1 MLDIWDDLEFDITIT
16 EACKFQVR
24 SGNRYESELHCH
36 RGYELNY
43 INFGLCVMEIEG
55 SFISLCQ
62 GDCII
67 ISPGVS
73 HSFMME
79 FQRGCD
85 ITQLEYD
92 MGLPQKI
99 PASFQFLQG
108 KHRFEQI
115 RSCGMIRG
123 TIENL
128 YHSYHEKVQQACR
141 KTFLELGFAQLYA
154 LFLTDPE
161 FYGKLMEFARK
172 RVYDYTDALLDSGVD
187 ALCVA
192 GNVAGGF
199 LGNNMFEQYI
209 LPYEKEY
216 IAYCQR
222 KGNPVIYHNCGR
234 AMELIPAYKKMGAMN
249 IEPFSPKPLGNT
261 DLNEL
266 SSILNGEFSV
276 TSGVDQVHV
285 LQQGTVEEVE
295 RVTAETMEKGKKIKS
310 FIMQNVDFLEYGT
323 PMENVEAY
331 ARTALKIAKGE

>member
-1 MLDIWDDLEFDITIT
+1 MKEQLKKELLDIWDDLEFDITIT

-141 KTFLELGFAQLYA
+141 KTFLELGFAQLYWVLA
-154 LFLTDPE
+154 SVLQERGEERGSKPGEVQKSMRQNESKKDAGLLQYINQNYDTKINIESLAESFGVSSRYIRKFFAEHVGMSCTD
-161 FYGKLMEFARK
+161 YITMLRMEKAKQMLWRTKKSITEIAFA
-172 RVYDYTDALLDSGVD
+172 VGYSSSQYF
-187 ALCVA
+187 
-192 GNVAGGF
+192 GNVFRRFAG
-199 LGNNMFEQYI
+199 I
-209 LPYEKEY
+209 
-216 IAYCQR
+216 
-222 KGNPVIYHNCGR
+222 
-234 AMELIPAYKKMGAMN
+234 
-249 IEPFSPKPLGNT
+249 SP
-261 DLNEL
+261 
-266 SSILNGEFSV
+266 GEFRRKYRE
-276 TSGVDQVHV
+276 
-285 LQQGTVEEVE
+285 GTEQTE
-295 RVTAETMEKGKKIKS
+295 
-310 FIMQNVDFLEYGT
+310 
-323 PMENVEAY
+323 
-331 ARTALKIAKGE
+331 